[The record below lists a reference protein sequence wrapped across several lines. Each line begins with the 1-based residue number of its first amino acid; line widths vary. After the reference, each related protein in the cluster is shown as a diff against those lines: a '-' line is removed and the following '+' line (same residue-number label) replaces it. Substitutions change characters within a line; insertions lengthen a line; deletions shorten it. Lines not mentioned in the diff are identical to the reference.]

1 MITDKL
7 VEKIVETSGKPRST
21 IYKSVV
27 ILVGASLILII
38 IPLLL
43 LLASYG
49 IEEYILSH
57 RFRILQIIV
66 ALLSLAFGFFQ
77 MGWSVW
83 SLVRT
88 GKGTPVPIAPSQ
100 KLIVDG
106 PYKRCR
112 NPILLGTMTYSLGV
126 GTILDSIT
134 IGLIMSFLILILG
147 TCYSKFIEEKELQ
160 MRFGQE
166 YEEYREK
173 TPFLTPRF

>member
-7 VEKIVETSGKPRST
+7 VTKIVEASGKPRSK
-21 IYKSVV
+21 IYKLVV
-27 ILVGASLILII
+27 ISVGVSLILII

-43 LLASYG
+43 LVASYG
-49 IEEYILSH
+49 IEEYVLSH

-66 ALLSLAFGFFQ
+66 ALLSLAIGFFLLV
-77 MGWSVW
+77 WSVL

-106 PYKRCR
+106 PYRICR
-112 NPILLGTMTYSLGV
+112 NPMLLGILAYFLGV

-134 IGLIMSFLILILG
+134 IGLIMFFLSLIIG
-147 TCYSKFIEEKELQ
+147 TCYSKFIEEKELR

-166 YEEYREK
+166 YEEYKEK
-173 TPFLTPRF
+173 TPFLVPRF

>member
-1 MITDKL
+1 MIADKL

-43 LLASYG
+43 LLASHG

-57 RFRILQIIV
+57 RFRILQI
-66 ALLSLAFGFFQ
+66 
-77 MGWSVW
+77 
-83 SLVRT
+83 
-88 GKGTPVPIAPSQ
+88 
-100 KLIVDG
+100 
-106 PYKRCR
+106 
-112 NPILLGTMTYSLGV
+112 
-126 GTILDSIT
+126 
-134 IGLIMSFLILILG
+134 
-147 TCYSKFIEEKELQ
+147 
-160 MRFGQE
+160 RFGQE

>member
-7 VEKIVETSGKPRST
+7 VKKIVESARKSISP

-27 ILVGASLILII
+27 IIVGASLFLII

-43 LLASYG
+43 LMASYG

-66 ALLSLAFGFFQ
+66 ALLSIAFGFFQ
-77 MGWSVW
+77 LVW
-83 SLVRT
+83 SFWSLAKT
-88 GKGTPVPIAPSQ
+88 GKGTPVPVSPTQ
-100 KLIVDG
+100 KLIIDG

-112 NPILLGTMTYSLGV
+112 NPMLLGVVIYCLGV

-166 YEEYREK
+166 YEEYKEK
-173 TPFLTPRF
+173 TPFLISIF